1 MTFGGDGG
9 DGGGGS
15 HRLQRGFSVI
25 GQGSAI
31 GPQVA
36 PFGRRYETALR
47 GSFYHNA
54 DRSVDRTIKLKQTLT
69 AKKIK
74 ADCQDDVLV
83 KVGIGEPG
91 AAAPAGA
98 EQWTLAAVF
107 DGHGSDGRAAS
118 RFCRRYFPQFLTTGS
133 NKGWRAACRASSPQ
147 GVAEGVDFALR
158 EACRKAQKH
167 FENREL
173 SECDPELS
181 GTTAA
186 FVLASEGEL
195 WAGGVGDSRAILVGR
210 DPRSGGVY
218 AKDLTIDHKPTDPEE
233 RQRIEANGG
242 DVFVARDGGSDRVF
256 AKGKRVPGLAMSRS
270 LGDFAAHRVGVTET
284 PDTVHMAIKP
294 EHLFVLLASDGL
306 WDVFSSEE
314 VAQWVTEYREKP
326 LPGVTVS
333 DALTYAAQRRWK
345 KKHEET
351 IVDDI
356 SVVLLD
362 LREEP
367 EVQAAARCAERA
379 LDEDEEGMGGK
390 YARLMIRGVSLN
402 LNRFRSACAT
412 NDEANKESVRE
423 GNVAHQRLK
432 RLQSGQDIS
441 DSDSDSS
448 DDINS
453 TKSSPQ
459 RTVRLAPAVAADANG
474 SGLTTNAGVG
484 DVGDT
489 ADSGSA
495 QAAGGLVATLVSLLN
510 CSALMA
516 LLGVAP
522 KRQAVAARL

>member
-1 MTFGGDGG
+1 M
-9 DGGGGS
+9 
-15 HRLQRGFSVI
+15 
-25 GQGSAI
+25 
-31 GPQVA
+31 
-36 PFGRRYETALR
+36 
-47 GSFYHNA
+47 
-54 DRSVDRTIKLKQTLT
+54 
-69 AKKIK
+69 
-74 ADCQDDVLV
+74 
-83 KVGIGEPG
+83 
-91 AAAPAGA
+91 
-98 EQWTLAAVF
+98 
-107 DGHGSDGRAAS
+107 
-118 RFCRRYFPQFLTTGS
+118 
-133 NKGWRAACRASSPQ
+133 
-147 GVAEGVDFALR
+147 
-158 EACRKAQKH
+158 
-167 FENREL
+167 
-173 SECDPELS
+173 
-181 GTTAA
+181 
-186 FVLASEGEL
+186 
-195 WAGGVGDSRAILVGR
+195 
-210 DPRSGGVY
+210 
-218 AKDLTIDHKPTDPEE
+218 
-233 RQRIEANGG
+233 
-242 DVFVARDGGSDRVF
+242 
-256 AKGKRVPGLAMSRS
+256 
-270 LGDFAAHRVGVTET
+270 
-284 PDTVHMAIKP
+284 
-294 EHLFVLLASDGL
+294 
-306 WDVFSSEE
+306 
-314 VAQWVTEYREKP
+314 TEYREKP

-379 LDEDEEGMGGK
+379 LEEDEEGMGGK
-390 YARLMIRGVSLN
+390 YARLKIRGVSLN

-423 GNVAHQRLK
+423 GNVAHQRLT

-448 DDINS
+448 DDPNSS

-510 CSALMA
+510 SSALMA
-516 LLGVAP
+516 LLGVVP